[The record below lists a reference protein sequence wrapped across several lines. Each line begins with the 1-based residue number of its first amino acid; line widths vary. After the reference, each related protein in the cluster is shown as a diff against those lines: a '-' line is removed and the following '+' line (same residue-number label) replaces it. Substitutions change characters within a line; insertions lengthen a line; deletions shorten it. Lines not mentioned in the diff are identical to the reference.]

1 MTKRVRR
8 KEIDAGTAKTA
19 ECNFQLER
27 DRSAVNMTEYAMK
40 G

>member
-1 MTKRVRR
+1 MTNRVRR

-27 DRSAVNMTEYAMK
+27 DRKNVNTTE
-40 G
+40 